1 MLNRRHIRVKVMQAL
16 YALHQSENPD
26 LLKEEKFLNA
36 STAQM
41 YDLYLILIDLLV
53 EIHAHAKDILERSQ
67 QKMLATESDKNPNLK
82 FVNNPVLIK
91 LSENELLQKELK
103 KAKLNNWRL
112 DSEYVV
118 LLYNA
123 LLESDFYADYMASA
137 STEFKQDRDFV
148 IDLFTEIVAP
158 NDKLYDYLED
168 YRLTWV
174 DDLPVVNTT
183 IVKRLGKLKPNSPE
197 STILPKLYKD
207 EEDRQFAKDLLLRTA
222 RNDEEYEAE
231 ILGNTPNWDQDRI
244 AALDKIL
251 IKMALC
257 EFLRFS
263 SIPVKVTI
271 NEYLE
276 LSKEYSTPKSSIFVN
291 GVLDR
296 LVKKYKKDNRLNKAG
311 RGLIE

>member
-16 YALHQSENPD
+16 YALHQSEQPD

-41 YDLYLILIDLLV
+41 YELYLTIVDLLV

-67 QKMLATESDKNPNLK
+67 QKMLATESEKNPNLK
-82 FVNNPVLIK
+82 FVNNPVLVK

-112 DSEYVV
+112 DNEYVV
-118 LLYNA
+118 LLYNELIA
-123 LLESDFYADYMASA
+123 SDFYAEYMASET
-137 STEFKQDRDFV
+137 SDFKTDRDFV
-148 IDLFTEIVAP
+148 IDFFTEFVAP

-183 IVKRLGKLKPNSPE
+183 IVKRLGKIKPNSPE

-244 AALDKIL
+244 ATLDKIL

>member
-1 MLNRRHIRVKVMQAL
+1 MKVMQAL
-16 YALHQSENPD
+16 YALHQSEHPD

-137 STEFKQDRDFV
+137 STDFKQDRDFV
-148 IDLFTEIVAP
+148 IDFFTEIVAP

>member
-67 QKMLATESDKNPNLK
+67 QKMLATESEKNPNLK

-137 STEFKQDRDFV
+137 SADFKQDRDFV
-148 IDLFTEIVAP
+148 IDFFTEIVAP

>member
-1 MLNRRHIRVKVMQAL
+1 MQAL
-16 YALHQSENPD
+16 YALHQSEQPD

-41 YDLYLILIDLLV
+41 YELYLTIVDLLV

-67 QKMLATESDKNPNLK
+67 QKMLATESEKNPNLK
-82 FVNNPVLIK
+82 FVNNPVLVK

-112 DSEYVV
+112 DNEYVV
-118 LLYNA
+118 LLYNELIA
-123 LLESDFYADYMASA
+123 SDFYAEYMASET
-137 STEFKQDRDFV
+137 SDFKTDRDFV
-148 IDLFTEIVAP
+148 IDFFTEFVAP

-183 IVKRLGKLKPNSPE
+183 IVKRLGKIKPNSPE

-244 AALDKIL
+244 ATLDKIL

-276 LSKEYSTPKSSIFVN
+276 LSKEYS
-291 GVLDR
+291 
-296 LVKKYKKDNRLNKAG
+296 
-311 RGLIE
+311 

>member
-1 MLNRRHIRVKVMQAL
+1 MQAL

-137 STEFKQDRDFV
+137 SADFKQDRDFV
-148 IDLFTEIVAP
+148 IDFFAKIVAP

>member
-1 MLNRRHIRVKVMQAL
+1 MLNRRHIRIKVMQAL
-16 YALHQSENPD
+16 YALSQAEQPD
-26 LLKEEKFLNA
+26 LQKEEKFLNT

-41 YDLYLILIDLLV
+41 YDLYLVLVDLLT

-67 QKMLATESDKNPNLK
+67 QKILATEEDRNPNLR
-82 FVNNPVLIK
+82 FVNNEILVR
-91 LSENELLQKELK
+91 LSENETLQGSLK
-103 KAKLNNWRL
+103 KAKLKNWRL
-112 DSEYVV
+112 DNEYVV
-118 LLYNA
+118 LIYDELIKSDLYDA
-123 LLESDFYADYMASA
+123 YMSQEETDF
-137 STEFKQDRDFV
+137 KKDRQFV
-148 IDLFTEIVAP
+148 IDMFTEFVAP

-168 YRLTWV
+168 YRLTWL

-183 IVKRLGKLKPNSPE
+183 LVKRLGKLKPNSPE

-207 EEDRQFAKDLLLRTA
+207 EEDRDFARDLLRRTA
-222 RNDEEYEAE
+222 HNDEEYEAE

-244 AALDKIL
+244 AVLDKIL

-257 EFLRFS
+257 EFLRFP
-263 SIPVKVTI
+263 SIPIKVSI

-296 LVKKYKKDNRLNKAG
+296 LVKKYKQEGRLNKAG
-311 RGLIE
+311 RGLME

>member
-26 LLKEEKFLNA
+26 LMKEEKFLNA

-137 STEFKQDRDFV
+137 SADFKQDRDFV
-148 IDLFTEIVAP
+148 IDFFTEIVAP

>member
-1 MLNRRHIRVKVMQAL
+1 VKVMQAL

-67 QKMLATESDKNPNLK
+67 QKMLATESEKNPNLK

-137 STEFKQDRDFV
+137 STDFKQDRDFV
-148 IDLFTEIVAP
+148 IDFFTEIVAP

>member
-1 MLNRRHIRVKVMQAL
+1 MQAL
-16 YALHQSENPD
+16 YALHQSEQPG

-41 YDLYLILIDLLV
+41 YELYLTIVDLLV

-67 QKMLATESDKNPNLK
+67 QKMLATESEKNPNLK
-82 FVNNPVLIK
+82 FVNNPVLVK

-112 DSEYVV
+112 DNEYVV
-118 LLYNA
+118 LLYNELIA
-123 LLESDFYADYMASA
+123 SDFYAEYMASET
-137 STEFKQDRDFV
+137 SDFKTDRDFV
-148 IDLFTEIVAP
+148 IDFFTEFVAP

-183 IVKRLGKLKPNSPE
+183 IVKRLGKIKPNSPE

-244 AALDKIL
+244 ATLDKIL

>member
-1 MLNRRHIRVKVMQAL
+1 MLNRRHIRIKVMQAL
-16 YALHQSENPD
+16 YALSQAEQPD
-26 LLKEEKFLNA
+26 LQKEEKFLNT

-41 YDLYLILIDLLV
+41 YDLYLVLVDLLT

-67 QKMLATESDKNPNLK
+67 QKILATEEDRNPNLR
-82 FVNNPVLIK
+82 FVNNEILVR
-91 LSENELLQKELK
+91 LSENETLQGSLK
-103 KAKLNNWRL
+103 KAKLKNWRL
-112 DSEYVV
+112 DNEYVV
-118 LLYNA
+118 LIYDELIKSDLYDAYMSQEEN
-123 LLESDFYADYMASA
+123 DF
-137 STEFKQDRDFV
+137 KKDRQFV
-148 IDLFTEIVAP
+148 IDMFTEFVAP

-168 YRLTWV
+168 YRLTWL

-183 IVKRLGKLKPNSPE
+183 LVKRLGKLKPNSPE

-207 EEDRQFAKDLLLRTA
+207 EEDRDFARDLLRRTA
-222 RNDEEYEAE
+222 HNDEEYEAE

-244 AALDKIL
+244 AVLDKIL

-257 EFLRFS
+257 EFLRFP
-263 SIPVKVTI
+263 SIPIKVSI

-296 LVKKYKKDNRLNKAG
+296 LVKKYKQEGRLNKAG
-311 RGLIE
+311 RGLME

>member
-137 STEFKQDRDFV
+137 SADFKQDRDFV
-148 IDLFTEIVAP
+148 IDFFAKIVAP

>member
-1 MLNRRHIRVKVMQAL
+1 MLNRRHIRIKVMQAL
-16 YALHQSENPD
+16 YALSQAEQPD
-26 LLKEEKFLNA
+26 LQKEEKFLNV

-41 YDLYLILIDLLV
+41 YDLYLVLVDLLT

-67 QKMLATESDKNPNLK
+67 QKILATEEDRNPNLR
-82 FVNNPVLIK
+82 FVNNEILVR
-91 LSENELLQKELK
+91 LSENETLRSGLK
-103 KAKLNNWRL
+103 KAKLKNWRL

-118 LLYNA
+118 LIYDELIKSELYEA
-123 LLESDFYADYMASA
+123 YMSQTETDFK
-137 STEFKQDRDFV
+137 TDRQFV
-148 IDLFTEIVAP
+148 IDMFTEFVAP
-158 NDKLYDYLED
+158 NEKLYDYLED
-168 YRLTWV
+168 YRITWL

-183 IVKRLGKLKPNSPE
+183 LVKRLGKIKPNSPE

-207 EEDRQFAKDLLLRTA
+207 EEDQDFARDLLRRTSH
-222 RNDEEYEAE
+222 NNEEFEAE

-244 AALDKIL
+244 AVLDKIL

-257 EFLRFS
+257 EFLRFP
-263 SIPVKVTI
+263 SIPIKVTI

-296 LVKKYKKDNRLNKAG
+296 LVKKYKKEGRLNKAG
-311 RGLIE
+311 RGLME

>member
-1 MLNRRHIRVKVMQAL
+1 MLNRRHIRIKVMQAL
-16 YALHQSENPD
+16 YALSQAEQPD
-26 LLKEEKFLNA
+26 LQKEEKFLNA

-41 YDLYLILIDLLV
+41 YDLYLVLIDLLV
-53 EIHAHAKDILERSQ
+53 EIHAHAQDMLERSQ

-82 FVNNPVLIK
+82 FVNNEVLVR
-91 LSENELLQKELK
+91 LSKNETLQKALK
-103 KAKLNNWRL
+103 KAKLKNWRL
-112 DSEYVV
+112 DNEYVV
-118 LLYNA
+118 LIYEELIKS
-123 LLESDFYADYMASA
+123 ESYAAYMKQ
-137 STEFKQDRDFV
+137 TEVGFKADRDFV
-148 IDLFTEIVAP
+148 IEFFTDFVAP
-158 NDKLYDYLED
+158 NEKLYDYLED
-168 YRLTWV
+168 YRLTWL

-207 EEDRQFAKDLLLRTA
+207 EEDQEFSRSLLRRTA
-222 RNDEEYEAE
+222 HNNEEFEAE

-244 AALDKIL
+244 ATLDKIL

-257 EFLRFS
+257 EFLRFP

-276 LSKEYSTPKSSIFVN
+276 LSKEYSTPKSSIFIN

-296 LVKKYKKDNRLNKAG
+296 LVKKYKKEERLNKAG
-311 RGLIE
+311 RGLVE

>member
-1 MLNRRHIRVKVMQAL
+1 MQAL
-16 YALHQSENPD
+16 YALHQSEQPD

-41 YDLYLILIDLLV
+41 YELYLTIVDLLV

-67 QKMLATESDKNPNLK
+67 QKMLATESEKNPNLK
-82 FVNNPVLIK
+82 FVNNPVLVK

-112 DSEYVV
+112 DNEYVV
-118 LLYNA
+118 LLYNELIA
-123 LLESDFYADYMASA
+123 SDFYAEYMASE
-137 STEFKQDRDFV
+137 TIDFKTDRDFV
-148 IDLFTEIVAP
+148 IDFFTEFVAP

-183 IVKRLGKLKPNSPE
+183 IVKRLGKIKPNSPE

-244 AALDKIL
+244 ATLDKIL

>member
-1 MLNRRHIRVKVMQAL
+1 MQAL
-16 YALHQSENPD
+16 YALHQSEQPD

-41 YDLYLILIDLLV
+41 YELYLTIVDLLV

-67 QKMLATESDKNPNLK
+67 QKMLATESEKNPNLK
-82 FVNNPVLIK
+82 FVDNPVLVK

-112 DSEYVV
+112 DNEYVV
-118 LLYNA
+118 LLYNELIA
-123 LLESDFYADYMASA
+123 SDFYAEYMASET
-137 STEFKQDRDFV
+137 SDFKTDRDFV
-148 IDLFTEIVAP
+148 IDFFTEFVAP

-183 IVKRLGKLKPNSPE
+183 IVKRLGKIKPNSPE

-244 AALDKIL
+244 ATLDKIL

>member
-67 QKMLATESDKNPNLK
+67 QKMLATESEKNPNLK

-137 STEFKQDRDFV
+137 SADFKQDRDFV
-148 IDLFTEIVAP
+148 IDFFAEIVAP

>member
-1 MLNRRHIRVKVMQAL
+1 MQAL

-137 STEFKQDRDFV
+137 SADFKQDRDFV
-148 IDLFTEIVAP
+148 IDFFAKIVAP

-231 ILGNTPNWDQDRI
+231 ILGNTPNWDQDRT

>member
-26 LLKEEKFLNA
+26 LLNEEKFLNA

-137 STEFKQDRDFV
+137 SAEFKQDRDFV

>member
-137 STEFKQDRDFV
+137 SADFKQDRDFV

>member
-137 STEFKQDRDFV
+137 SADFKQDRDFV
-148 IDLFTEIVAP
+148 IDFFTEIVAP

>member
-1 MLNRRHIRVKVMQAL
+1 MLNRRHIRIKVMQAL
-16 YALHQSENPD
+16 YALSQSEQPD

-41 YDLYLILIDLLV
+41 YDLYLVLIDLVV
-53 EIHAHAKDILERSQ
+53 EIHAHAKDMMERSQ
-67 QKMLATESDKNPNLK
+67 LKMLATESEKNPNLK
-82 FVNNPVLIK
+82 FINNEVLVK

-112 DSEYVV
+112 DNEYVV
-118 LLYNA
+118 LIYNELMKSDFYEA
-123 LLESDFYADYMASA
+123 YMSDTESDF
-137 STEFKQDRDFV
+137 KKDRDFV
-148 IDLFTEIVAP
+148 IDFFSEYVAP
-158 NDKLYDYLED
+158 NNKLYDYLED
-168 YRLTWV
+168 YRITWV

-183 IVKRLGKLKPNSPE
+183 IVKRLGKIKPNSPE
-197 STILPKLYKD
+197 STIIPKLYKD
-207 EEDRQFAKDLLLRTA
+207 EEDRQYAKDLLLRTA
-222 RNDEEYEAE
+222 RNNEEYEAE

-257 EFLRFS
+257 EFLRFP
-263 SIPVKVTI
+263 SIPIKVTI

-296 LVKKYKKDNRLNKAG
+296 LVKKYKKESRLNKAG

>member
-1 MLNRRHIRVKVMQAL
+1 MLNRRHIRIKVMQAL
-16 YALHQSENPD
+16 YALSQSENQD
-26 LLKEEKFLNA
+26 LIKEEKFMNA

-41 YDLYLILIDLLV
+41 YDLYLVMVDLLV
-53 EIHAHAKDILERSQ
+53 EIHAYAKDYLEKSQ

-82 FVNNPVLIK
+82 FVNNKVLVN

-118 LLYNA
+118 LIF
-123 LLESDFYADYMASA
+123 ESLTSSEFYTDYMNIAETSYK
-137 STEFKQDRDFV
+137 EDRDFV
-148 IDLFTEIVAP
+148 IQFFTDFVAP
-158 NDKLYDYLED
+158 NDKLYEYLED
-168 YRLTWV
+168 YRLTWL

-183 IVKRLGKLKPNSPE
+183 IIKRLSKLKPNSPE

-207 EEDRQFAKDLLLRTA
+207 EEDRQYAKDLLLRTS
-222 RNDEEYEAE
+222 RNDEEFEAE

-244 AALDKIL
+244 ATLDKIL

-257 EFLRFS
+257 EFLKFS
-263 SIPVKVTI
+263 SIPIKVTI

-276 LSKEYSTPKSSIFVN
+276 LSKEYSTPKSSIFIN

-296 LVKKYKKDNRLNKAG
+296 LVKKYKKEGRLNKAG

>member
-16 YALHQSENPD
+16 YALHQSEQPD

-41 YDLYLILIDLLV
+41 YELYLTIVDLLV

-67 QKMLATESDKNPNLK
+67 QKMLATESEKNPNLK
-82 FVNNPVLIK
+82 FVDNPVLVK

-112 DSEYVV
+112 DIEYVV
-118 LLYNA
+118 LLYNELIA
-123 LLESDFYADYMASA
+123 SDFYAEYMASET
-137 STEFKQDRDFV
+137 SDFKTDRDFV
-148 IDLFTEIVAP
+148 IDFFTEFVAP

-183 IVKRLGKLKPNSPE
+183 IVKRLGKIKPNSPE

-244 AALDKIL
+244 ATLDKIL

>member
-67 QKMLATESDKNPNLK
+67 QKMLATESEKNPNLK

-137 STEFKQDRDFV
+137 STDFKQDRDFV
-148 IDLFTEIVAP
+148 IDFFTEIVAP

>member
-1 MLNRRHIRVKVMQAL
+1 MLNRRHIRIKVMQAL
-16 YALHQSENPD
+16 YALSQAEQPD
-26 LLKEEKFLNA
+26 LQKEEKFLNA

-41 YDLYLILIDLLV
+41 YDLYLVLVDLLT
-53 EIHAHAKDILERSQ
+53 EIHAHAKDMLERSQ
-67 QKMLATESDKNPNLK
+67 QKILATEEDRNPNLR
-82 FVNNPVLIK
+82 FVNNEVLVR
-91 LSENELLQKELK
+91 LAENETLAKSLK
-103 KAKLNNWRL
+103 KAKLKNWRL
-112 DSEYVV
+112 DNEYVV
-118 LLYNA
+118 LIYDEVVKSDLY
-123 LLESDFYADYMASA
+123 EQYMMQAE
-137 STEFKQDRDFV
+137 TGFKEDRQFV
-148 IDLFTEIVAP
+148 IDMFTEFVAP

-168 YRLTWV
+168 YRITWL

-183 IVKRLGKLKPNSPE
+183 LVKRLGKLKPNSPE

-207 EEDRQFAKDLLLRTA
+207 EEDQEFARDLLRRTA
-222 RNDEEYEAE
+222 HNDAEFESE

-244 AALDKIL
+244 AVLDKIL

-257 EFLRFS
+257 EFLRFP

-296 LVKKYKKDNRLNKAG
+296 LVKKYKKEGRLNKAG
-311 RGLIE
+311 RGLME

>member
-1 MLNRRHIRVKVMQAL
+1 MQAL

-67 QKMLATESDKNPNLK
+67 QKMLATESEKNPNLK

-137 STEFKQDRDFV
+137 STDFKQDRDFV
-148 IDLFTEIVAP
+148 IDFFTEIVAP

>member
-67 QKMLATESDKNPNLK
+67 QKMLATESEKNPNLK

-137 STEFKQDRDFV
+137 SADFKQDRDFV
-148 IDLFTEIVAP
+148 IDFFAKIVAP

>member
-1 MLNRRHIRVKVMQAL
+1 MKVMQAL

-137 STEFKQDRDFV
+137 SADFKQDRDFV
-148 IDLFTEIVAP
+148 IDFFAKIVAP

>member
-1 MLNRRHIRVKVMQAL
+1 MKVMQAL

-137 STEFKQDRDFV
+137 SADFKQDRDFV
-148 IDLFTEIVAP
+148 IDFFAKIVAP

-207 EEDRQFAKDLLLRTA
+207 EEDRQFAKELLLRTA

-231 ILGNTPNWDQDRI
+231 ILGNTPNWHQDRI

>member
-1 MLNRRHIRVKVMQAL
+1 MQAL
-16 YALHQSENPD
+16 YALHQSEQPD

-41 YDLYLILIDLLV
+41 YELYLTIVDLLV

-67 QKMLATESDKNPNLK
+67 QKMLATESEKNPNRK
-82 FVNNPVLIK
+82 FVNNPVLVK

-112 DSEYVV
+112 DNEYVV
-118 LLYNA
+118 LLYNE
-123 LLESDFYADYMASA
+123 LIESDFYAEYMASET
-137 STEFKQDRDFV
+137 SDFKTDRDFV
-148 IDLFTEIVAP
+148 IDFFTEFVAP

-183 IVKRLGKLKPNSPE
+183 IVKRLGKIKPNSPE

-244 AALDKIL
+244 ATLDKIL

>member
-67 QKMLATESDKNPNLK
+67 QKMLATESEKNPNLK

>member
-16 YALHQSENPD
+16 YALHQSEHPD

-137 STEFKQDRDFV
+137 STDFKQDRDFV
-148 IDLFTEIVAP
+148 IDFFTEIVAP

>member
-118 LLYNA
+118 LLYNE

-137 STEFKQDRDFV
+137 SADFKQDRDFV
-148 IDLFTEIVAP
+148 IDFFAKIVAP

>member
-1 MLNRRHIRVKVMQAL
+1 MKVMQAL

-67 QKMLATESDKNPNLK
+67 QKMLATESEKNPNLK

-137 STEFKQDRDFV
+137 STDFKQDRDFV
-148 IDLFTEIVAP
+148 IDFFTEIVAP